1 MEKLRRRK
9 GIIYA
14 VISIVIALSLIV
26 GFTAAV
32 QGTSEDIADAAVISD
47 TLDLGDLLLEDY
59 KTRTD
64 GNVFN
69 GNVLEKLF
77 DKLTPQGT
85 AGTLANVTTQANT
98 PDTRATG
105 ITMHNGIASD
115 TIRSYNAASGAT
127 GQNLIVTLGGL
138 EWIVTSLT
146 TETQNG
152 DPIVTLWLK
161 DANVMTSKFAP
172 WHAAAANEFAVNYP
186 SSVYSTSL
194 VRATLLNGYEAD
206 GTTQVKYSINKTSR
220 TGVVTPNSNYPFEV
234 FTRDNA
240 TGSLTQFLVQPKNVQ
255 YQSTQDAY
263 VNMGAYLSEGWRTN
277 PNDSLSTSIPSGHWH
292 TNGTGNVQ
300 SSSYALGYTEW
311 GDDYLWLPSLTETGW
326 GRPGAGTNGLTSN
339 VTWHGSEGIWKT
351 ENTTGHTNSLT
362 SHPVNM
368 RSSSATSWLRSGSY
382 GNASYAGYLDA
393 AGSRHGAIVDSAAYA
408 VRPALHLNLKSAELS
423 SAKLLDVP
431 EDVTLTYDSNKLS
444 VSSGTKAPEWYTS
457 IFDDTT
463 AMDTVYKDKDGNT
476 MSTLPIDAGKYT
488 VEFTIKTAAQAKTN
502 WADQGTDSSWTRK
515 INFEIKPKPIGF
527 TVGGGGKSAPT
538 VAHTASDLC
547 ANDTGLKTVLG
558 FSYKNKPGTAEY
570 PKCDPAHPDHPNDP
584 TCEKQALIMP
594 TASGDYVATV
604 VSLNPNY
611 TPDPKITTKTKDF
624 SVEGESLTLPT
635 FVNAKQGYAGGNDVG
650 FEFKDLDL
658 DKMTVTC
665 PTGATFD
672 NVNMVNVKKAG
683 KYKIKVALK
692 KKDGSM
698 YWASGV
704 RNDMDDKEIELEL
717 EPATIELI
725 IDPDAGMNDTI
736 KIKQYQKVKVNGMIS
751 QQPILNING
760 DSLKLKFFAVK
771 GSYKIPIAFTD
782 TGGTKVTTGYP
793 LTAADI
799 GGSMMMLNNLEL
811 HTDAITQTGKWELK
825 VESDNSDYNAVL
837 TSSGSTSTP
846 KSPIYIEVISA
857 TAATDPTWILY
868 RFKPG
873 RERLDMLTAKL
884 GDTTAMQYS
893 KQHLI
898 FNENYAYNFDMTTPD
913 GYSIDKT
920 FGTAGT
926 GFEVTADNSNNTKIG
941 HNADKYT
948 TKVRLKKDGTT
959 ETCIYT
965 IEWEIEKAKF
975 DLSAV
980 KWKDNGQL
988 EYDKVNGSEA
998 VLENVPKQL
1007 KPVYSDNTGQNVG
1020 DNIPASVTFV
1030 FDPAYPDS
1038 ADNYILPDDTD
1049 PTTYIEDSSSPFEW
1063 SKTCTI
1069 IKAVIKTAGWKNKNV
1084 VDTNNKAFDVLV
1096 LRDAHADGGIVEYE
1110 YYETDST
1117 GKILDP
1123 TKPLKESDL
1132 VWSGTESKYYIA
1144 KPILKDTNNYELD
1157 DPSAQSKIFRI
1168 GKDLT
1173 KVQVSLEKNE
1183 MEYNSNPRHAKIKVA
1198 DGKLPTNAFDVT
1210 YYDGYA
1216 KLATAPT
1223 NVGKYRVEISLKNS
1237 YIDKYQIDGDFEF
1250 DFEIVKGKIDTT
1262 WNTKYK
1268 PPVLNLTYGQIKGV
1282 EYEITDADGNVIDL
1296 GNGGKLEAGVQYSI
1310 VARIKADQ
1318 QSNFV
1323 FADGSV
1329 ETAPQMFSVTAGETV
1344 NDPNN
1349 PNHPVYPTVDP
1360 ELPSDPED
1368 PGNPDNPEKPGDRD
1382 PGSSIDM
1389 SKFADFLKEWWQI
1402 IVSAVSILL
1411 ALIFFAKGFAY
1422 ESKRKKT
1429 KKTADKKYKS
1439 VYAVT
1444 GTAIFGLGSKNWT
1457 IIACSLLAVA
1467 LLGLIFMII
1476 QKSRCN
1482 KAQDYLDEAK
1492 EEFEKNEKKA
1502 RDEEMRMM
1510 FMHMGSN
1517 GGGVAH
1523 DTSYITPQTS
1533 ITVDA
1538 ESIKGLIT
1546 ETVAA
1551 LLPGVQQLLPQTA
1564 SSNDEAVQRLLDR
1577 SEKNDETVNRLLDR
1591 TDKNDAAIAQMMRN
1605 QEKLI
1610 EKLMSQ
1616 SNSEKV
1622 VEKVVEVPV
1631 EKVVEKPVEKVVE
1644 KIVEVPVEKVVE
1656 KPVEKVVEKIVEKPV
1671 EKVVEKIIE
1680 VPVEKVVEKIV
1691 RVPAAERSSALT
1703 KERAPRLTLD
1713 EAYAQLSKEQRKYFD
1728 GLKAYALTKDKCK
1741 EKKSTYF
1748 ILMGQSSVNPLVKL
1762 TIKKDMTVA
1771 LFKMEDEYFKDL
1783 RKDASSDGTKIKTKE
1798 TEVIVG
1804 DAQAYRSAKKMIDLR
1819 EDQIERYQDFLK
1831 EQRTL
1836 AKR

>member
-1 MEKLRRRK
+1 
-9 GIIYA
+9 
-14 VISIVIALSLIV
+14 
-26 GFTAAV
+26 
-32 QGTSEDIADAAVISD
+32 
-47 TLDLGDLLLEDY
+47 
-59 KTRTD
+59 
-64 GNVFN
+64 
-69 GNVLEKLF
+69 
-77 DKLTPQGT
+77 
-85 AGTLANVTTQANT
+85 
-98 PDTRATG
+98 
-105 ITMHNGIASD
+105 
-115 TIRSYNAASGAT
+115 
-127 GQNLIVTLGGL
+127 
-138 EWIVTSLT
+138 
-146 TETQNG
+146 
-152 DPIVTLWLK
+152 
-161 DANVMTSKFAP
+161 
-172 WHAAAANEFAVNYP
+172 
-186 SSVYSTSL
+186 
-194 VRATLLNGYEAD
+194 
-206 GTTQVKYSINKTSR
+206 
-220 TGVVTPNSNYPFEV
+220 
-234 FTRDNA
+234 
-240 TGSLTQFLVQPKNVQ
+240 
-255 YQSTQDAY
+255 
-263 VNMGAYLSEGWRTN
+263 
-277 PNDSLSTSIPSGHWH
+277 
-292 TNGTGNVQ
+292 
-300 SSSYALGYTEW
+300 
-311 GDDYLWLPSLTETGW
+311 
-326 GRPGAGTNGLTSN
+326 
-339 VTWHGSEGIWKT
+339 
-351 ENTTGHTNSLT
+351 
-362 SHPVNM
+362 
-368 RSSSATSWLRSGSY
+368 
-382 GNASYAGYLDA
+382 
-393 AGSRHGAIVDSAAYA
+393 
-408 VRPALHLNLKSAELS
+408 
-423 SAKLLDVP
+423 
-431 EDVTLTYDSNKLS
+431 
-444 VSSGTKAPEWYTS
+444 
-457 IFDDTT
+457 
-463 AMDTVYKDKDGNT
+463 MDTVYKDKDGNT

-515 INFEIKPKPIGF
+515 IKFEIKPQPIGY
-527 TVGGGGKSAPT
+527 TLTGGGNAPPA
-538 VAHTASDLC
+538 VAHDPSDLC
-547 ANDTGLKTVLG
+547 ANDTGLTTVLG

-611 TPDPKITTKTKDF
+611 TPDPKISQNTKDF
-624 SVEGESLTLPT
+624 SVQGDLLAVPS

-650 FEFKDLDL
+650 FEFQNLDL

-704 RNDMDDKEIELEL
+704 RDDMSDKEIELEL

-725 IDPDAGMNDTI
+725 IDPDAGKDDSIT
-736 KIKQYQKVKVNGMIS
+736 IKQYQKVKVNGMIN
-751 QQPILNING
+751 QQPLLNING
-760 DSLKLKFFAVK
+760 DTLNIKFFAVK

-782 TGGTKVTTGYP
+782 AGGSKVTTGYP
-793 LTAADI
+793 ITAADI

-811 HTDAITQTGKWELK
+811 HTDAITQTGEWELK

-893 KQHLI
+893 KQRLI
-898 FNENYAYNFDMTTPD
+898 FNENYSYSFDMTAPD

-920 FGTAGT
+920 FGTG
-926 GFEVTADNSNNTKIG
+926 GFEVTADNSGNSNIG

-980 KWKDNGQL
+980 KWKGNGQL

-998 VLENVPKQL
+998 VLENVPEGL
-1007 KPVYSDNTGQNVG
+1007 KPIYQDNTGQNVG
-1020 DNIPASVTFV
+1020 DNIYAKIIEFQ
-1030 FDPAYPDS
+1030 FDSAYPDV
-1038 ADNYILPDDTD
+1038 ADNYILPDETD
-1049 PTTYIEDSSSPFEW
+1049 PTTYIEDSSAPFEW
-1063 SKTCTI
+1063 SKTCSI
-1069 IKAVIKTAGWKNKNV
+1069 IKAVIKTGGWKNKSVTDSNG
-1084 VDTNNKAFDVLV
+1084 KAFDVLV
-1096 LRDAHADGGIVEYE
+1096 LRDTHADGGIVEYE

-1117 GKILDP
+1117 GKIIDP
-1123 TKPLKESDL
+1123 TKPIKESDL
-1132 VWSGTESKYYIA
+1132 VWSGEESKYYIA
-1144 KPILKDTNNYELD
+1144 KPILQDTNNYELD

-1173 KVQVSLEKNE
+1173 KVQVSLEKSE

-1250 DFEIVKGKIDTT
+1250 DYEIVKGKIDTT
-1262 WNTKYK
+1262 WNTQYK
-1268 PPVLNLTYGQIKGV
+1268 PPVLNLKYGQIKGV

-1296 GNGGKLEAGVQYSI
+1296 SNGGKLEAGVQYSI

-1368 PGNPDNPEKPGDRD
+1368 PGNPDNPEKPGDKD

-1389 SKFADFLKEWWQI
+1389 SKFADFLKEWWQV
-1402 IVSAVSILL
+1402 IVSAVSIILTIAFL
-1411 ALIFFAKGFAY
+1411 GKTASL

-1429 KKTADKKYKS
+1429 NKKANKLSAS
-1439 VYAVT
+1439 VFGVAT
-1444 GTAIFGLGSKNWT
+1444 LFDLGTKNWT
-1457 IIACSLLAVA
+1457 IIAASLMGVA
-1467 LLGLIFMII
+1467 LLSLVILIIA
-1476 QKSRCN
+1476 KVRCN
-1482 KAQDYLDEAK
+1482 KADENLEERMEEYAQNKEEAENRKREEENLRREDEARR
-1492 EEFEKNEKKA
+1492 
-1502 RDEEMRMM
+1502 RDEEMKMM
-1510 FMHMGSN
+1510 FMHMM
-1517 GGGVAH
+1517 GGGAAGSGSAGGGMGMNMGMAFGPDDV
-1523 DTSYITPQTS
+1523 
-1533 ITVDA
+1533 
-1538 ESIKGLIT
+1538 KGMISEVVT
-1546 ETVAA
+1546 A
-1551 LLPGVQQLLPQTA
+1551 LLPGVQQMLPQQA
-1564 SSNDEAVQRLLDR
+1564 SSSDNDEIIKQLIAKSEHSEESMKQMMKTQENLMKNQERLIERLLSQPLAAQDR
-1577 SEKNDETVNRLLDR
+1577 
-1591 TDKNDAAIAQMMRN
+1591 
-1605 QEKLI
+1605 
-1610 EKLMSQ
+1610 
-1616 SNSEKV
+1616 V

-1631 EKVVEKPVEKVVE
+1631 EKVVEKPVEKIVEKIVEKPVEKVVE

-1656 KPVEKVVEKIVEKPV
+1656 KPVERIIEKPVEKIVEKIV
-1671 EKVVEKIIE
+1671 E

-1691 RVPAAERSSALT
+1691 KVPAAERSSALT